1 MKRILIILP
10 DDSAE
15 KLKQMAKDDMRSVKA
30 TAEKIVLDAIA
41 VRSDGLT
48 DEQYVKLNRGVK

>member
-15 KLKQMAKDDMRSVKA
+15 ELKQMAKDDMRSVKA

>member
-41 VRSDGLT
+41 VRGDELT